1 VTSSNLCAGDLNRR
15 LVLEAPVE
23 TDDGAGG
30 VSRSYQTVA
39 IVWAQV
45 TPVRARSDVAA
56 DSLAALVTH
65 RIAVRTPRLIN
76 TLNRFRDGTR
86 IFRVVA
92 FRETADRRFLE
103 IDAEERED

>member
-1 VTSSNLCAGDLNRR
+1 VIGAGELDRR

-30 VSRSYQTVA
+30 VSRSYETVA
-39 IVWAQV
+39 TLWAQV
-45 TPVRARSDVAA
+45 TPARARSNVAA

-65 RIAVRTPRLIN
+65 RIVVRAPRTVT

-86 IFRVVA
+86 IFHVVA

>member
-1 VTSSNLCAGDLNRR
+1 VTAIGELNRR

-30 VSRSYQTVA
+30 VTRSYQAATTL
-39 IVWAQV
+39 WARV
-45 TPVRARSDVAA
+45 TPAAARAVVAA

-65 RIAVRTPRLIN
+65 RIVVRAPRTITGLH
-76 TLNRFRDGTR
+76 RFRDGAR

-92 FRETADRRFLE
+92 FRETADRRFVE
-103 IDAEERED
+103 IEAEERKD

>member
-1 VTSSNLCAGDLNRR
+1 MDRR
-15 LVLEAPVE
+15 LVLEAPAE

-30 VSRSYQTVA
+30 VTRSYATVTTL
-39 IVWAQV
+39 WAQV

-65 RIAVRTPRLIN
+65 RIVVRASRTLT

-86 IFRVVA
+86 IFRIVA

>member
-1 VTSSNLCAGDLNRR
+1 MTGSGDLNRR
-15 LVLEAPVE
+15 LVLEAPAE

-30 VSRSYQTVA
+30 VTRSFATVTTLW
-39 IVWAQV
+39 VQV
-45 TPVRARSDVAA
+45 TPVRARADAAA

-65 RIAVRTPRLIN
+65 RIVVRLPRAIT
-76 TLNRFRDGTR
+76 TLNRFRDGAR

>member
-1 VTSSNLCAGDLNRR
+1 MGAGELDRR

-23 TDDGAGG
+23 MDDGAGG
-30 VSRSYQTVA
+30 VTRSFETVTTL
-39 IVWAQV
+39 WAQV
-45 TPVRARSDVAA
+45 TPARARSNVAA

-65 RIAVRTPRLIN
+65 RIIVRAPRAIT
-76 TLNRFRDGTR
+76 TLNRFRDDTR

>member
-1 VTSSNLCAGDLNRR
+1 MGAGDLDRR
-15 LVLEAPVE
+15 LVLEAPAE
-23 TDDGAGG
+23 ADDGAGG
-30 VSRSYQTVA
+30 VIRSYETA
-39 IVWAQV
+39 TTLWAQV
-45 TPVRARSDVAA
+45 IPVRARSDVAA

-65 RIAVRTPRLIN
+65 RIVVRAPRTLT

-86 IFRVVA
+86 IFRIVA

>member
-1 VTSSNLCAGDLNRR
+1 MGAGGLDRR

-30 VSRSYQTVA
+30 VTRSFEMVA
-39 IVWAQV
+39 TLWAQV
-45 TPVRARSDVAA
+45 MPVRARPNVAA

-65 RIAVRTPRLIN
+65 RIVVRLPRTIT

>member
-1 VTSSNLCAGDLNRR
+1 MGAGGLDRR

-30 VSRSYQTVA
+30 VTRSFEMVA
-39 IVWAQV
+39 TLWAQV
-45 TPVRARSDVAA
+45 TPVRARPNVAA

-65 RIAVRTPRLIN
+65 RIVVRLPRTIT

-103 IDAEERED
+103 IDAEERTP

>member
-1 VTSSNLCAGDLNRR
+1 VIGAGDLNRR

-23 TDDGAGG
+23 VDDGAGG
-30 VSRSYQTVA
+30 VTRSYETVA
-39 IVWAQV
+39 TVWAQV
-45 TPVRARSDVAA
+45 TPMRMRADAAA

-65 RIAVRTPRLIN
+65 RIVVRAPCTIN
-76 TLNRFRDGTR
+76 TLNRFRDGAR
-86 IFRVVA
+86 ILRVVA

>member
-1 VTSSNLCAGDLNRR
+1 VIAAGALDRR
-15 LVLEAPVE
+15 LVLEAPAE

-30 VSRSYQTVA
+30 VTRSYATVTTL
-39 IVWAQV
+39 WAQV

-56 DSLAALVTH
+56 DSIAALVTH
-65 RIAVRTPRLIN
+65 RIVVRAPRTLT

-86 IFRVVA
+86 IFRIVA

>member
-1 VTSSNLCAGDLNRR
+1 VTGPGDLNRR

-23 TDDGAGG
+23 ADDGGGG
-30 VSRSYQTVA
+30 VNRSYQTVA
-39 IVWAQV
+39 TVWAQV
-45 TPVRARSDVAA
+45 TPVRARSDAAA

-65 RIAVRTPRLIN
+65 RITVRMPRIIN
-76 TLNRFRDGTR
+76 TLNRFRDGARTFC
-86 IFRVVA
+86 IVA

>member
-1 VTSSNLCAGDLNRR
+1 VIDSGALDRR

-23 TDDGAGG
+23 ADDGAGG
-30 VSRSYQTVA
+30 VTRGYEAMTTL
-39 IVWAQV
+39 WAQV
-45 TPVRARSDVAA
+45 TPVRARSEAAA

-65 RIAVRTPRLIN
+65 RIVIRAPRTIT

-86 IFRVVA
+86 IFRIAA

>member
-1 VTSSNLCAGDLNRR
+1 MGAGELDRR

-30 VSRSYQTVA
+30 VTRSFETVA
-39 IVWAQV
+39 SLWAQV
-45 TPVRARSDVAA
+45 TPVRARPNVAA

-65 RIAVRTPRLIN
+65 RIVVRVPRAIT
-76 TLNRFRDGTR
+76 TLNRLRDGAR

-92 FRETADRRFLE
+92 FRETADWRFLE

>member
-1 VTSSNLCAGDLNRR
+1 VTSSAFCAGDLNRR
-15 LVLEAPVE
+15 LALEAPVE

-30 VSRSYQTVA
+30 VTRSFGTA
-39 IVWAQV
+39 ATLWARV
-45 TPVRARSDVAA
+45 TPVRARSDTVA

-65 RIAVRTPRLIN
+65 RIVVRLPRTIT

>member
-1 VTSSNLCAGDLNRR
+1 MGAGELDRR

-30 VSRSYQTVA
+30 VTRSFETVA
-39 IVWAQV
+39 TLWAQV
-45 TPVRARSDVAA
+45 TPARARSNVAA

-65 RIAVRTPRLIN
+65 RIIVRAPRAIT
-76 TLNRFRDGTR
+76 TLNRFRDDTR

>member
-1 VTSSNLCAGDLNRR
+1 VTAAGNLDRR
-15 LVLEAPVE
+15 LVLEVPAE

-30 VSRSYQTVA
+30 VTRGYATVA
-39 IVWAQV
+39 TVWAQV
-45 TPVRARSDVAA
+45 TPVRARADAAA

-65 RIAVRTPRLIN
+65 RIVVRAPRTLN
-76 TLNRFRDGTR
+76 TLNRFRDGMR

-103 IDAEERED
+103 IDAEERES

>member
-1 VTSSNLCAGDLNRR
+1 MIAAGRLDRR

-23 TDDGAGG
+23 VDDGAGG
-30 VSRSYQTVA
+30 VTRGYQTA
-39 IVWAQV
+39 ATLWAQL
-45 TPVRARSDVAA
+45 TPVRARPDVAA

-65 RIAVRTPRLIN
+65 RIVLRTPRTI
-76 TLNRFRDGTR
+76 TTQNRFRDGAR

>member
-1 VTSSNLCAGDLNRR
+1 MGPGDLDRR

-30 VSRSYQTVA
+30 VARSFETVA
-39 IVWAQV
+39 TLWAQL
-45 TPVRARSDVAA
+45 TPVRARADTAA

-65 RIAVRTPRLIN
+65 RIVVRMPRTIT

-86 IFRVVA
+86 IFRVAA

>member
-1 VTSSNLCAGDLNRR
+1 VTGPGDLNRR

-23 TDDGAGG
+23 TDDGGGG

-39 IVWAQV
+39 TVWAQV
-45 TPVRARSDVAA
+45 TPVRARPDAAA
-56 DSLAALVTH
+56 DNLAALVTH
-65 RIAVRTPRLIN
+65 RVVVRMPRLVN
-76 TLNRFRDGTR
+76 TLNRFRDGAR